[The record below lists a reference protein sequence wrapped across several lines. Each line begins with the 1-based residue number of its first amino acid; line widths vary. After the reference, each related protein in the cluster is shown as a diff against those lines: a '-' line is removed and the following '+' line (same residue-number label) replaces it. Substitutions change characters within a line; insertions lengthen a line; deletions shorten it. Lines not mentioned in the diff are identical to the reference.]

1 MNFVE
6 ELKWRGMLHDI
17 MPGTE
22 ELLNKGMVSGYIGF
36 DPTADSLHVG
46 SLAQI
51 MNLIHFQRAGHKP
64 FALVGGA
71 TGMVGDPS
79 GKSLE
84 RNLLSEDALQQN
96 LQGIKAQLEKFLDFN
111 CGPNSAEMVN
121 NYDWF
126 KDFNFLDFIRDV
138 GKHITVNYMMA
149 KDSVKNRISGD
160 TGMSFTEFSYQL
172 VQGYDFYYLWKNH
185 NCAIQMG
192 GSDQWGNIVT
202 GTELIRRKDAG
213 EAYAITTQ
221 LIKKADGSK
230 FGKTEGGNIWLD
242 PKKTS
247 PYKFYQFWLNT
258 GDDDAKTYIRIFTLF
273 DQYTIEGLEAEHN
286 AAPHLRI
293 LQKALA
299 KDTTIRVHGKA
310 EYEKAI
316 KSSEF
321 LFGNVGIEF
330 LNELNND
337 EVLGLFEGVP
347 NFTININLLKRGI
360 NAVDL
365 LAVHTS
371 VFPSKGEAKK
381 MISGGGT
388 AMNKVKIAS
397 AEDVF
402 NDNTLLNGKYLVA
415 QKGKKN
421 YFLIIAE

>member
-1 MNFVE
+1 MSFVE
-6 ELKWRGMLHDI
+6 ELRWRGMLHDI

-51 MNLIHFQRAGHKP
+51 MTLIHFQRAGHKP

-79 GKSLE
+79 GKSAE
-84 RNLLSEDALQQN
+84 RNLLSEDVLQHN
-96 LQGIKAQLEKFLDFN
+96 LRGIQKQLEKFLDFD
-111 CGPNSAEMVN
+111 CGTNSAQMVN

-126 KDFNFLDFIRDV
+126 KDYTFLNFIRDV

-160 TGMSFTEFSYQL
+160 TGMSFTEFTYQL
-172 VQGYDFYYLWKNH
+172 VQGYDFYYLWKHN
-185 NCAIQMG
+185 NCALQMG

-213 EAYAITTQ
+213 EAFALTTQ
-221 LIKKADGSK
+221 LIKKSDGTK

-242 PKKTS
+242 PEKTS

-258 GDDDAKTYIRIFTLF
+258 SDDDAKTYIRIFTLF
-273 DQYTIEGLEAEHN
+273 DKETIETLEAEHS
-286 AAPHLRI
+286 AAPHQRA

-299 KDTTIRVHGKA
+299 KDITIRTHGEA
-310 EYEKAI
+310 EYNKAI
-316 KSSEF
+316 QSSEF
-321 LFGNVGIEF
+321 LFGNTSIEF
-330 LNELNND
+330 LNQLSEA
-337 EVLGLFEGVP
+337 EVLGIFEGVP
-347 NFTININLLKRGI
+347 NYKVALAELKQGI
-360 NAVDL
+360 NVTDL
-365 LAVHTS
+365 LAVSTAI
-371 VFPSKGEAKK
+371 FPSKGEAKK
-381 MISGGGT
+381 MIQGGG
-388 AMNKVKIAS
+388 AAINKSKINTPD
-397 AEDVF
+397 DVY
-402 NDNTLLNGKYLVA
+402 NADTLIGGKFLVA